1 MKKIVIHWTAGG
13 YYPSD
18 YDKKYYHYL
27 IDKDGVVHDG
37 VFKPE
42 NNLKCV
48 KNNYAM
54 HTGGGNTGAI
64 GVAMCGM
71 FGFKNRQLVGNYSIT
86 PKQFEATM
94 NFCAELSKK
103 YKIEITPN
111 NVMTHY
117 EFGQKHPQT
126 TSAGKID
133 IVYLPPY
140 PWVAQNDIGAFIRA
154 KIKWYK
160 LKGE

>member
-133 IVYLPPY
+133 IVYLLEK
-140 PWVAQNDIGAFIRA
+140 VLETLKDIM
-154 KIKWYK
+154 KH
-160 LKGE
+160 